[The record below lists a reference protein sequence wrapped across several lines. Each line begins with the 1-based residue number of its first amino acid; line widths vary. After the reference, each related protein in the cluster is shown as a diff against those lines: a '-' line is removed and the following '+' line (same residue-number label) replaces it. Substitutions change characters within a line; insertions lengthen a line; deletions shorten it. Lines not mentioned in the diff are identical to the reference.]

1 MNWSDIIEQIEKA
14 SGIPFKLI
22 NAHALAGGDI
32 NTAYCLLGADRSYF
46 IKFNRADKVDMFIA
60 EEAGLAEIASTQTIK
75 VPTPIVHG
83 QTSEHA
89 FLILEYIEFG
99 KNRKTSQSLLGQ
111 QLAMLHRQRQPYFG
125 WHRDNTIGST
135 PQPNSREVDWL
146 AFLRKNRFQ
155 HQLNLAAAKGYR
167 GHLQTMGVHLCDRL
181 TGFFSGYVPQPSLL
195 HGDLW
200 SGNTAVDTGG
210 NPVIFDPAC
219 YYGDR
224 EADLAMTELF
234 GGFNADFYAAYRE
247 SYPLDLGYS
256 TRKTLYNLYHIL
268 NHLNLFG
275 SGYLSQAE
283 NMMSKL
289 LSEVK

>member
-1 MNWSDIIEQIEKA
+1 MNWSNIIEQIENA
-14 SGIPFKLI
+14 SGLPFKLL
-22 NAHALAGGDI
+22 NVRSLAGGDI
-32 NTAYCLLGADRSYF
+32 NTAYCLQAADRNYF
-46 IKFNRADKVDMFIA
+46 IKLNRADKVDMFIA
-60 EEAGLAEIASTQTIK
+60 EEAGLSEMAATHTIK
-75 VPTPIVHG
+75 VPNPIVHG

-89 FLILEYIEFG
+89 FLVLEFIEFG
-99 KNRKTSQSLLGQ
+99 SSHKTSQALLGQ
-111 QLAMLHRQRQPYFG
+111 QLAMLHQQHQPYFG

-135 PQPNSREVDWL
+135 PQPNSCDGDWL
-146 AFLRKNRFQ
+146 VFLTKNRFQ

-167 GHLQTMGVHLCDRL
+167 GHLQTMGTQLCDKLARFF
-181 TGFFSGYVPQPSLL
+181 TGYTPHPALL

-200 SGNTAVDTGG
+200 GGNAAVDKQG

-234 GGFNADFYAAYRE
+234 GGFSPDFYAAYQAT
-247 SYPLDLGYS
+247 YPLDQGYA

-275 SGYLSQAE
+275 SGYLGQAE
-283 NMMSKL
+283 NMISRL